1 MTSLHASRL
10 FFKPVRVTLAFYH
23 YPFLSRAKVL
33 MNSDVHTTHTLLA
46 TAAVAKVLWGVHPI
60 YLHKAPEDP
69 GQGKQ
74 SHQPLC
80 CPYCCQPLENLCQ
93 APPPPLK
100 GLSWRMHSAWPHR
113 QVVLLRAW
121 YHPAHYFFSEN
132 QILLSTEVFR
142 EGERCWAF
150 WNDCGI
156 TELIDLGWGYNIYFK
171 LVNKNERME

>member
-23 YPFLSRAKVL
+23 YPFLSRVKVL

-142 EGERCWAF
+142 EGERC
-150 WNDCGI
+150 
-156 TELIDLGWGYNIYFK
+156 
-171 LVNKNERME
+171 